1 MAMRAALPHPEP
13 LADLADAW
21 TGVELAGEIVAFRYD
36 IVERVLSAGAVTAL
50 PFAPEGVEGVV
61 SVAGEVLPVVALR
74 ALLFPDRPAPGDHGN
89 ELVIVG
95 IAGQRFALRVDGV
108 AFVAAPLADRL
119 PAAEPNDGTSEGS
132 AEWRGR
138 RVACL
143 AAERL
148 GLEGLRPRVPPS
160 GAPGIVANGR
170 IDGAAAPVNSSTEMV
185 LAVTAGGLECGVPAG
200 AVAELLAELIVTPVP
215 LVPPVLL
222 GVAVLR
228 RIPVP
233 VLSLARL
240 LGGSAIGKIRGYIVV
255 TAGAGRLVLAVE
267 AIGGLRRADAAL
279 RIFDPARAI
288 DTSLLALATSLAT
301 DGAEQAMAARGG
313 RFLSLTIGGRFCAV
327 PLADVDRI
335 HAPRPAIRLPAGVAS
350 GIDGAV
356 EVGGRIIPLTEGRR
370 WLALPPGERPA
381 GAHVVLRRD
390 GERRVL
396 AVDAVHRVVTIPEHD
411 ILQAGDSGQPVAAIG
426 RVGDRSIVILSAAQ
440 VMSGESVA

>member
-1 MAMRAALPHPEP
+1 MLPHPEP
-13 LADLADAW
+13 LADLVDAW
-21 TGVELAGEIVAFRYD
+21 TGVELAGEIVAFRYHV
-36 IVERVLSAGAVTAL
+36 VERVLSAGAVTAL
-50 PFAPEGVEGVV
+50 PFAPDRVEGVV
-61 SVAGEVLPVVALR
+61 SVAGDVLPVVALR
-74 ALLFPDRPAPGDHGN
+74 ALLFPDRPASGDHGN
-89 ELVIVG
+89 ELVIVA

-119 PAAEPNDGTSEGS
+119 PADEASDGTSEGS

-138 RVACL
+138 RVTCL

-148 GLEGLRPRVPPS
+148 GLERLRPRAPPS
-160 GAPGIVANGR
+160 GALGMVANGR
-170 IDGAAAPVNSSTEMV
+170 IDGAAAAVNTGAEMV
-185 LAVTAGGLECGVPAG
+185 LAVTAGGFECALPAG
-200 AVAELLAELIVTPVP
+200 AVAELLAELIMTPVP

-222 GVAVLR
+222 GVTVLR

-240 LGGSAIGKIRGYIVV
+240 LGRAAMDKIHGYVVV
-255 TAGAGRLVLAVE
+255 TAGAGRLILAVE
-267 AIGGLRRADAAL
+267 AIGGLRCTDGTL
-279 RIFDPARAI
+279 RMFDPANAI
-288 DTSLLALATSLAT
+288 DASLLALATPLGT
-301 DGAEQAMAARGG
+301 DGSAQATAARGG
-313 RFLSLTIGGRFCAV
+313 RFLSLTIGDRFCAV

-335 HAPRPAIRLPAGVAS
+335 HAPRPAIRLPAGVAP

-396 AVDAVHRVVTIPEHD
+396 AVDAVHRVVTIAEHD
-411 ILQAGDSGQPVAAIG
+411 ILSTGDSGQPVAAIG

-440 VMSGESVA
+440 VMSGESAA